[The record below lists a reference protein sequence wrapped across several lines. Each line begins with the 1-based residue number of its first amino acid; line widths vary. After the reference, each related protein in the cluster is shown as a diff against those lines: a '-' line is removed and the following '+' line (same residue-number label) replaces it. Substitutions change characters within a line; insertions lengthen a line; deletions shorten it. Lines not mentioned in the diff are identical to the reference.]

1 MIRALT
7 FGVVL
12 ATLAALP
19 LAGHAQ
25 DVDAPPEPEQNP
37 ARAETP
43 AGTPAETPEPEEP
56 NLPGEKP
63 TVAWSDAEVAA
74 AKAACTKMLA
84 GMSIDYEP
92 LPPIKEGI
100 CGTAAPILVRSIG
113 ADPAVEI
120 SPPATMQCGLAVA
133 LDGWLKER
141 VQPQARAMLGAAVV
155 RVRNATSY
163 SCRNR
168 YGGANTRIS
177 EHALANAL
185 DISEFVLASGERIT
199 VLQSWHVASSPPLLP
214 PVPAANPARLASAP
228 IPPETMG
235 ADETTGAVVAVSTT
249 RTVGSTILE
258 VTKVRANPFVR
269 PVAPPIAQPP
279 RSALPQAASISLARG
294 RGTVD
299 LAKVKSSIK
308 SNPFVSPLPLPQ
320 LQATPVSEPVPPP
333 RAAVEPEPAAQP
345 LPEPKVTAD
354 SAFVHSVHAEAC
366 KVFGTVLGP
375 EANEVHRDHFH
386 LDMKARRHASF
397 CE

>member
-1 MIRALT
+1 MAETTSFAGEAFGHPMIRALT
-7 FGVVL
+7 FGVVM

-25 DVDAPPEPEQNP
+25 DAAAP
-37 ARAETP
+37 
-43 AGTPAETPEPEEP
+43 PEPEEP
-56 NLPGEKP
+56 NLPGGKP

-74 AKAACTKMLA
+74 AKAACTKILA
-84 GMSIDYEP
+84 GVSLDYEP

-100 CGTAAPILVRSIG
+100 CGAAAPILVRSIG

-120 SPPATMQCGLAVA
+120 SPPATMRCGLAVA

-141 VQPQARAMLGAAVV
+141 VQPQAKAVLGATVI
-155 RVRNATSY
+155 RVRNAASY

-199 VLQSWHVASSPPLLP
+199 VLESWHVASSSPPLP
-214 PVPAANPARLASAP
+214 PAPVPNPARVAAAP
-228 IPPETMG
+228 VPPETS
-235 ADETTGAVVAVSTT
+235 AATETTGAVVAVSTT
-249 RTVGSTILE
+249 RNVGSTILE

-269 PVAPPIAQPP
+269 PTPPPIAQPP
-279 RSALPQAASISLARG
+279 RSELPQAASISRSRG

-299 LAKVKSSIK
+299 LARVKSSTK
-308 SNPFVSPLPLPQ
+308 SNPFVSPLPQ
-320 LQATPVSEPVPPP
+320 IQATPVAEPVPPP
-333 RAAVEPEPAAQP
+333 RAEPGREPEPEP
-345 LPEPKVTAD
+345 LPEPAQAGD
-354 SAFVHSVHAEAC
+354 AAFVRSVHAEAC

-375 EANEVHRDHFH
+375 EANEAHRDHFH